1 MANEISITAK
11 LNVSKGGASA
21 TNLTSTD
28 TLDMTGVNISS
39 DVQDVGTSY
48 ETISTGGVDTTGSDY
63 WVLIYNMDA
72 TNFIT
77 VSFNASTA
85 HALIPP
91 GGLFGPIKKVL
102 NTVVSVKF
110 DTAAGQANVIACEA

>member
-11 LNVSKGGASA
+11 LNASKGGASA

-48 ETISTGGVDTTGSDY
+48 ETISTGGVNTTGSDY

-72 TNFIT
+72 TNFMT
-77 VSFNASTA
+77 VSFDASTA

>member
-1 MANEISITAK
+1 MANEISLTAK

-21 TNLTSTD
+21 TNLTSTE
-28 TLDMTGVNISS
+28 TVDMTGVNLSS

-48 ETISTGGVDTTGSDY
+48 ETIATGGVDTTGSAY
-63 WVLIYNMDA
+63 YAVIHNMDA

-77 VSFNASTA
+77 VSFDAATG
-85 HALIPP
+85 HATIPP
-91 GGLFGPIKKVL
+91 GGFFGPVKMIATKVI
-102 NTVVSVKF
+102 SVKF

>member
-1 MANEISITAK
+1 MANEITVTAK

-63 WVLIYNMDA
+63 WVLIYNMDS
-72 TNFIT
+72 TNQMR
-77 VSFNASTA
+77 VSFNASTD

-91 GGLFGPIKKVL
+91 GGLFGPIKKIL

-110 DTAAGQANVIACEA
+110 DTAAGQANIIACEA